1 MTDKIKSMI
10 NNLSLGKN
18 AEAQTDFK
26 SALADKVAAAI
37 DGRREDV
44 ASSLFSQ
51 QPAEAPSEAPAP
63 EVSNDE
69 VSQ

>member
-18 AEAQTDFK
+18 SEAQTDFK

-37 DGRREDV
+37 DDRRQDV
-44 ASSLFSQ
+44 ASSLFTQ
-51 QPAEAPSEAPAP
+51 QPADAPVEAPAQ

-69 VSQ
+69 VPQ

>member
-37 DGRREDV
+37 DDRRQDV
-44 ASSLFSQ
+44 ASSLFTQ
-51 QPAEAPSEAPAP
+51 QPAETPSEAPAP